1 MASVRS
7 FDVLRC
13 VCVCAHVCEAVMAY
27 LSACHFFFPAF
38 APLCAAAAP
47 VIGRSRRDI
56 LCSGTLGRQ

>member
-27 LSACHFFFPAF
+27 LSACHFFFQ
-38 APLCAAAAP
+38 PLRLS
-47 VIGRSRRDI
+47 VQLR
-56 LCSGTLGRQ
+56 LL